1 MPLKSDPELGVN
13 SWLEDEL
20 YQQYLHDHSTV
31 DESWKH
37 LFETNGGEAALKTPT
52 PSPQPRGAP
61 ARIAENMSASLSIPL
76 ATPQRTIAVKVMDEN
91 RRIINQHRT
100 LLGNS
105 KVSYTH
111 LLGWAVIRAL
121 EELPALNHA
130 YAEKDGA
137 VVQML
142 RCAVLCLTMLS
153 LAPAVSFGQAVSS
166 ISPTSASV
174 SGTGGTGTVSVSAP
188 ANVAWTAISSAAWI
202 RIYYGITGTGN
213 GSFGY
218 SVSANL
224 TQSPRTG
231 SVLIGG
237 QTFTVNQDAGAAS
250 FPITWTPIGPHHI
263 PGAPGDS
270 QSGKLQALAVYYSNP
285 NIMYA
290 GGGIGS
296 GNEGPL
302 NETGAFKTTD
312 GGLSWTSIN
321 SGLTDPII
329 DALWVDQTDPNTV
342 LAGTET
348 SGIFKSVNGGQTWS
362 LAANLGATS
371 DFVSANGSL
380 LAATA
385 AGIAQSTDSGTKWT
399 MALPTA
405 STVRTLASGGGAAIA
420 GLDDGTVLLQSTP
433 GGAWNKVLSNSGRFI
448 WSVAIDSA
456 SPQIAYAVVGP
467 GPSLLL
473 VATLDGGNTWSTLT
487 VPVLPQAIAMGSAAH
502 VLHVAGSGSMFSTA
516 DSGQSWTA
524 SQARD
529 GIIAGFSQSPGNR
542 L

>member
-202 RIYYGITGTGN
+202 RIYYGTTGTGN